1 MKVRLQVITQEHRTW
16 PAKDGQPAGE
26 SFNLICQD
34 MSLPGEA
41 RMTENVA
48 LRLKDEEVKKYWNT
62 SIDKTFDVAVRR
74 IVTNKSGK
82 ASVVGD
88 IIEEPAKK

>member
-1 MKVRLQVITQEHRTW
+1 MQTKLMVITEEHRTW
-16 PAKDGQPAGE
+16 PAKDGNPAGE

-34 MSLPGEA
+34 MSQPPEH

-48 LRLKDEEVKKYWNT
+48 LRLKDVEVPKYWNK
-62 SIDKTFDVAVRR
+62 SMDKILVVAIRR
-74 IVTNKSGK
+74 IVTNKTGK

-88 IIEEPAKK
+88 IIEEAKK